1 MSLDLFCIVA
11 LLIFLFGFAFGINE
25 PADYPRKIP
34 EPWYVDSIID
44 VEEE

>member
-25 PADYPRKIP
+25 SADYPRKIT
-34 EPWYVDSIID
+34 EPWYVNTTID
-44 VEEE
+44 LEEE